1 MNIDKFHTAL
11 DELTRQQRRVLDKFL
26 CGEKDQQ
33 IAESLNISRTTVRKH
48 IESICKAFGLKK
60 FGWRASF

>member
-1 MNIDKFHTAL
+1 MN
-11 DELTRQQRRVLDKFL
+11 FL